1 MTQIAREYGM
11 GLYELAQEENL
22 REEIHA
28 QLESVAEIFR
38 QNPDFIRLL
47 GTHGVALEERFAI
60 LDDVLKGKVHPYIL
74 NFIKIL
80 MERGIASMFEACV
93 QVYHRQYNQDFGLGE
108 ARVMTAVPLSRASA
122 QALRERLEEISGKK
136 ITLIESVDP
145 KLLGGVRV
153 EMDGHRMDNT
163 IQTRL
168 EVLRRSLAESF

>member
-1 MTQIAREYGM
+1 M

-22 REEIHA
+22 HREIHDA
-28 QLESVAEIFR
+28 LSAVAEIFR
-38 QNPDFIRLL
+38 QNPDFVRLL
-47 GTHGVALEERFAI
+47 GTHGVALEERFAV
-60 LDDVLKGKVHPYIL
+60 LDDVLKGRVHPYIL
-74 NFIKIL
+74 NFMKIL
-80 MERGIASMFEACV
+80 MERGIIGAFEACV

-108 ARVMTAVPLSRASA
+108 AHVTTAVPLSRANA
-122 QALRERLEEISGKK
+122 EALRKRLEEISGKK

-168 EVLRRSLAESF
+168 EALRRSLAESF